1 MPGARVEDWAQRLLI
16 LVEAS
21 SRVQDLAVGREE
33 ARAIGEEINAAGGF
47 DLMREVA
54 DRARD
59 LGRLKQTALRPG
71 LRSAVVERHRG
82 LDVLTGET
90 YSQSSGSSGVH
101 TPSR

>member
-1 MPGARVEDWAQRLLI
+1 MPDTRVEDWAQRLLI

-59 LGRLKQTALRPG
+59 LGRLNKQPFALGYVQRWWNG
-71 LRSAVVERHRG
+71 IGGWMS
-82 LDVLTGET
+82 
-90 YSQSSGSSGVH
+90 
-101 TPSR
+101 